1 MLGGIS
7 MANPKIQ
14 TGLRIDETT
23 YGKLK
28 TLSERENR
36 SLNNLIDYVIKSYLS
51 NYEKE
56 NGTIPV
62 APYPEN

>member
-1 MLGGIS
+1 
-7 MANPKIQ
+7 MAVLKIQ
-14 TGLRIDETT
+14 TGLRIDEVT

-28 TLSERENR
+28 TVAECENR
-36 SLNNLIDYVIKSYLS
+36 SINNFVEHIIKQYLS
-51 NYEKE
+51 EYEKK